1 MLTRAAIAISNG
13 PGVKPYGAGQRCFH
27 LFVTLLL
34 LLCAVPPAR
43 AHTSSLTRIHAAIV
57 TNRLEITFELNQ
69 ADLLQVVLNA
79 GADKLRFRSPDEFA
93 EHTRTIAGHI
103 IAGTHVLLDGQPAQ
117 PPTTADWPP
126 ERPELTT
133 KDAAGVLQPAAIPLT
148 LNFPLPLAAR
158 TVELSFRLYD
168 VGNFDATFAL
178 HFYRSDGGDARRFLL
193 SRGQT
198 ARVELPGATAPG
210 NPTNHASLNPPA
222 RETAAANPTSFLHF
236 ISAGITHIIPSGL
249 DHILFVLGLFFLS
262 PRLKP
267 LLLQVTAFTIAHSL
281 TLALS
286 VFGIVKLSPIIVEP
300 IIALSITVV
309 AVENLFAREVKP
321 WRWAAVFV
329 FGLFH
334 GLGFAS
340 LIQEAGLPAG
350 QRLPA
355 LLGFNVGVE
364 IGQLAVVLA
373 ALAATA
379 WCQQRPWYFQRV
391 TVPVS
396 VAIAGTGI
404 IWTIQ
409 RIFF

>member
-1 MLTRAAIAISNG
+1 ML
-13 PGVKPYGAGQRCFH
+13 
-27 LFVTLLL
+27 
-34 LLCAVPPAR
+34 
-43 AHTSSLTRIHAAIV
+43 
-57 TNRLEITFELNQ
+57 
-69 ADLLQVVLNA
+69 
-79 GADKLRFRSPDEFA
+79 
-93 EHTRTIAGHI
+93 
-103 IAGTHVLLDGQPAQ
+103 
-117 PPTTADWPP
+117 
-126 ERPELTT
+126 
-133 KDAAGVLQPAAIPLT
+133 
-148 LNFPLPLAAR
+148 
-158 TVELSFRLYD
+158 ELSFRLYD

-178 HFYRSDGGDARRFLL
+178 HFYRSEGGDARQFLL

-198 ARVELPGATAPG
+198 ARVELPATAAPG
-210 NPTNHASLNPPA
+210 SPTNRASPNPPA
-222 RETAAANPTSFLHF
+222 RETAAENPTGLLHF
-236 ISAGITHIIPSGL
+236 VAAGVEHIIPSGL

-286 VFGIVKLSPIIVEP
+286 VFGIVKLSPAIVEP

-340 LIQEAGLPAG
+340 LIQDAGLPAS

-355 LLGFNVGVE
+355 LLGFNLGVE

-373 ALAATA
+373 AFAATA

-396 VAIAGTGI
+396 VAIAGAGI
-404 IWTIQ
+404 VWTIQ